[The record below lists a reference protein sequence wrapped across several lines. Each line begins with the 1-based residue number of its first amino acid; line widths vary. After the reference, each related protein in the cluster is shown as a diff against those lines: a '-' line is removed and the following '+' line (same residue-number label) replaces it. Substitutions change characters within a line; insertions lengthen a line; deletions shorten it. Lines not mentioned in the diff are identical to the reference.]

1 MPTIIGRLTNPF
13 EKATDM
19 EPPTLPSLET
29 QPHILDLMLNE
40 EFSNSDLGLED
51 REESAASEVNASTSN
66 AVDQNSQRSADD
78 EKDINNVLLSQV
90 GIAVI

>member
-13 EKATDM
+13 ERVTDM

-40 EFSNSDLGLED
+40 EFSSSDLGLED
-51 REESAASEVNASTSN
+51 REESTASEVNASTSN
-66 AVDQNSQRSADD
+66 AVDQNSQRSAEID

-90 GIAVI
+90 